1 VYEPREHQITGYPD
15 EVASA
20 LRLARVQERLLSDPA
35 IIRNTV
41 VRHPDGRVSVQARML
56 TAHPV
61 PSRWARF
68 WEGSGGALAVALGIG
83 TACSAFLGSLILAGY
98 YALTGMWHAVAA
110 LHLGPMFAAV
120 LLAGPILW
128 IIRVV
133 IFRPACPG
141 LHCGGCLRHRG

>member
-56 TAHPV
+56 TAQAPPRRTHPV
-61 PSRWARF
+61 AREVTRSLVLASLF
-68 WEGSGGALAVALGIG
+68 VAASAVVMAGVVYALLTLLRHAIAAVHWGPVLTGALV
-83 TACSAFLGSLILAGY
+83 
-98 YALTGMWHAVAA
+98 
-110 LHLGPMFAAV
+110 V
-120 LLAGPILW
+120 LLILW

-133 IFRPACPG
+133 TSGHACRG
-141 LHCGGCLRHRG
+141 IHCDGCSRR